1 MSARVYLS
9 ACLCFKD
16 AATYLAEWLA
26 FYSLMGVERF
36 FLYNNESADDFEPVI
51 APYLA
56 RGSVRVDYP
65 GRGVQRQMYD
75 HCLKEYGPSTRW
87 LLFCDDDEFFFPVE
101 DVPLAQALGRYEKHA
116 GVAAAWMLYGSSGHQ
131 DRPPGLVL
139 RHYTRRMAY
148 PDRHVK
154 CAVDPARIVRSITI
168 GHQFESVAGEAIVDE
183 NEQPLSD
190 LYHPSPTARILRI
203 NHYLTKSIAEM
214 TRRRSRI
221 QADTGAVSALGLDE
235 WRRLERTWDVLEDPI
250 AVRYADRVERALALG
265 GGMPQASR
273 P

>member
-16 AATYLAEWLA
+16 SASYLAEWLA
-26 FYSLMGVERF
+26 FYELMGVERF

-56 RGSVRVDYP
+56 RGSVRVDFP

-75 HCLKEYGPSTRW
+75 HCLKEFGGATRW
-87 LLFCDDDEFFFPVE
+87 LLFCDDDEFFFPVAE
-101 DVPLAQALGRYEKHA
+101 IPLVQALARYERHA

-131 DRPPGLVL
+131 HRPPGLVL
-139 RHYTRRMAY
+139 KNYTRRMGY

-154 CAVDPARIVRSITI
+154 CAVDPSRIVRSVTI
-168 GHQFESVAGEAIVDE
+168 GHQFECVPGEVIVDE
-183 NEQPLSD
+183 NEKPMTE
-190 LYHPSPTARILRI
+190 LYHPWPTAQILRI
-203 NHYLTKSIAEM
+203 NHYLTKSIDEM
-214 TRRRSRI
+214 VARRSRV
-221 QADTGAVSALGLDE
+221 QADTGAVSALGLEE

-250 AVRYADRVERALALG
+250 AVRYAPRVE
-265 GGMPQASR
+265 QAMAAAGPR